1 MGDDADGVTLLFS
14 DVAMPG
20 DSDGFARTHYVAEY
34 WPWIE
39 IVIASGNIRPNPG
52 DMPEKATFIP
62 KPFSAAIVHEHLRRT
77 LPDGKKP
84 APLKNA
90 VTTPVQ
96 PGA

>member
-1 MGDDADGVTLLFS
+1 
-14 DVAMPG
+14 
-20 DSDGFARTHYVAEY
+20 
-34 WPWIE
+34 
-39 IVIASGNIRPNPG
+39 IRPNPG